1 MKKENR
7 AMLEMLMCA
16 ALWSIAG
23 IFIKLIPWNSFV
35 ISAMRSFFA
44 GLTVLVYIR
53 IKGYKIVINRQTLI
67 PGLLLGLVY
76 IAFVAANKLTTAA
89 NAIVLQF
96 TDPIFIVIFSALFFG
111 QRFKKRDFIA
121 VICTFIGIGMFFL
134 DQLSEGYLLGN
145 FVAIFAGACLGGLF
159 IAMGKAETQE
169 RFSAM
174 LVGQAVAF
182 IFGLPFIITTKPEFS
197 ALPVLYIIILGVL
210 QLGIPYI
217 LYGRAA
223 EHCPPLACSLLGAL
237 EPLLNPVWVLIFDGE
252 KPGLFALIGGVIVI
266 VSVTVWCIAGNKD
279 SEGADAREA
288 S

>member
-35 ISAMRSFFA
+35 ISALRSFFA

-134 DQLSEGYLLGN
+134 DQLSEGYLIGN
-145 FVAIFAGACLGGLF
+145 FVAIFAGACLGGMF

-266 VSVTVWCIAGNKD
+266 VSVTVWCISGNKD

>member
-23 IFIKLIPWNSFV
+23 IFIKLIPWNSLV
-35 ISAMRSFFA
+35 ISALRSFFA

-53 IKGYKIVINRQTLI
+53 LKGYKLVINRQTLI

-145 FVAIFAGACLGGLF
+145 FVAIFAGACLGGMF